1 VLHLHCRCLSLKIAE
16 TQKARDESH
25 SSGKGDMTASAEIA
39 NMIWY
44 SGGSGCWAVLVD
56 MHQSFLLN
64 WFCLVAHYS

>member
-39 NMIWY
+39 NMI
-44 SGGSGCWAVLVD
+44 GILEGLAVGLY
-56 MHQSFLLN
+56 LLICISR
-64 WFCLVAHYS
+64 FC